1 MYNFLENTPY
11 LVHLLQLKKKK
22 TFRIN
27 SKKLT
32 SQALLIRTRLLKRWI
47 ALVIHRM
54 NHYLEDKH

>member
-11 LVHLLQLKKKK
+11 LVHLLQLKKKP
-22 TFRIN
+22 FRIN

-47 ALVIHRM
+47 ALAIHRM